1 MSKKVFHKAP
11 FYQIESNYRKILF
24 LTIFFKQIK
33 NNHGYV
39 KSIPLYALYFTP
51 MCIHMGVYQIRN
63 MINGKIFLGSSK
75 DLKGIINRNRF
86 QLKSGLHVNKKLQRD
101 FNEIGESNF
110 SFEILDY
117 LKPKDDLEVDYTEE
131 LQMLEEMWVDKL
143 QPYDEKGYNTK
154 SR

>member
-1 MSKKVFHKAP
+1 MNRKEL
-11 FYQIESNYRKILF
+11 INYYKQ
-24 LTIFFKQIK
+24 TIQ
-33 NNHGYV
+33 
-39 KSIPLYALYFTP
+39 P
-51 MCIHMGVYQIRN
+51 MGVYQIRN

-86 QLKSGLHVNKKLQRD
+86 QLKSGLHVNKQLQRD
-101 FNEIGESNF
+101 FNEVGESNF

-117 LKPKDDLEVDYTEE
+117 LKPKDGLEVDYTEE